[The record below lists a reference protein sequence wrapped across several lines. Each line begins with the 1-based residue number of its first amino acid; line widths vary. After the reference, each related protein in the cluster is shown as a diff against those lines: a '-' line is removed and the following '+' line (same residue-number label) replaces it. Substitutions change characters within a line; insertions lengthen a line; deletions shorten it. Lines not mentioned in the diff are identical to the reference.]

1 MVREAKSRT
10 MRKRP
15 IVLLVPPIL
24 DCSTGPFL
32 GPANLKGYIRAHS
45 QRPVR
50 LVDWNIECFWS
61 RPLFEAMASYLRFLQ
76 REGGEGFSD
85 KALAVMSQIE
95 AILDDFDDPRLREYK
110 VAAIQ
115 VLFKKCLSDRDL
127 AAIPRRL
134 AHKNL
139 YKIWAR
145 FFDTRLAL
153 WQEGVVPALLGI
165 SVSYYTQL
173 VPALIVA
180 CLAKERFPGLPVA
193 LGGNFFWHLP
203 ESYLRGIVTL
213 PWIDFI
219 VQYEGEVALH
229 RLVLA
234 CDGDESFGDIPNLV
248 WTRGQEVVF
257 NAHTPPP
264 DIRDCPAPDFE
275 DLDLDQYVT
284 GLLPYQFS
292 RGCYWARCS
301 FCDIPHYTASDST
314 QFRAKNVP
322 QAVSDIQKLRTR
334 FGDHPF
340 YLVTTA
346 IPPSLCESLCRRIEE
361 TGARFDWLTMVRAD
375 PGFTPELTARM
386 SRAGCRQVAMGLE
399 SASDRVLRLMNKGI
413 TRSIFQQALDNFT
426 ANGIKVMVEVLVDFP
441 GTTAEEAWDTFEFLK
456 ANREKIQNVNISEF
470 ILASK
475 CAVMREPER
484 FGVRLESGRV
494 DSWHGFD
501 RPTYETTSGMSY
513 SLGKDLTRRI
523 QRAWMELTDRDP
535 LSGGKLDQSP

>member
-1 MVREAKSRT
+1 MC
-10 MRKRP
+10 KRP

-32 GPANLKGYIRAHS
+32 GIANLKGYLRAHS
-45 QRPVR
+45 PHPVR
-50 LVDWNIECFWS
+50 LLDWNIECLSS
-61 RPLFEAMASYLRFLQ
+61 RPFFEAMAGYLRFLQ
-76 REGGEGFSD
+76 HEGGQDFSD
-85 KALAVMSQIE
+85 KSLAFLKQIE
-95 AILDDFDDPRLREYK
+95 AILGDFDNPRLREHK

-115 VLFKKCLSDRDL
+115 VLFKRCLSDRDL
-127 AAIPRRL
+127 GLVPRRL
-134 AHKNL
+134 RDKNL

-145 FFDTRLAL
+145 FFDTRLDL
-153 WQEGVVPALLGI
+153 WRNDVVPVLLGI

-180 CLAKERFPGLPVA
+180 WLAKERFPELPVV

-203 ESYLRGIVTL
+203 ESHLRGIASL

-219 VQYEGEVALH
+219 VQYEGEVAFHQLA
-229 RLVLA
+229 LA
-234 CDGDESFGDIPNLV
+234 CDAGESFGDISNLV
-248 WTRGQEVVF
+248 WTRGEEVVF
-257 NAHTPPP
+257 NPCVPPP
-264 DIRDCPAPDFE
+264 NIRDCPAPDFE
-275 DLDLDQYVT
+275 DLNLDRYVT

-292 RGCYWARCS
+292 RGCYWARCN
-301 FCDIPHYTASDST
+301 FCDIPRYTASDST
-314 QFRAKNVP
+314 RFRAKNIP
-322 QAVSDIQKLRTR
+322 QVVTDIQTLQQR

-346 IPPSLCESLCRRIEE
+346 IPPALCESLCRRIEE

-375 PGFTPELTARM
+375 PGFTPDLARRM

-399 SASDRVLRLMNKGI
+399 SASDRVLGLMNKGI
-413 TRSIFQQALDNFT
+413 TRSVFQTALDNFT
-426 ANGIKVMVEVLVDFP
+426 AAGIEVMVEVLVDFP

-456 ANREKIQNVNISEF
+456 ANREKIQNVNLSEF
-470 ILASK
+470 MLASE

-501 RPTYETTSGMSY
+501 RPTYETTTGMSY
-513 SLGKDLTRRI
+513 SLGKELTHRI
-523 QRAWMELTDRDP
+523 QRAWMELTYSDP
-535 LSGGKLDQSP
+535 LSGSDEAQSL